1 MTVSIAKSD
10 LPDDLSQW
18 EEMEIVEEAGTP
30 SEHADTFYRY
40 DNYGIE
46 EHEGGTYQAY
56 VIVPGDDGEEP
67 VMVASGFD
75 SPEAVISYLKGL
87 MGKKE
92 LTAGEGGS
100 GIIIELT
107 GETPAF
113 DKKSSKKDEKECEDE
128 ECEDDKGKEDEDEDE
143 DEKKKKKGD
152 EKIEKAEVASE
163 TANGSTTE
171 QAAGATPTQDKV
183 EISEQKAGKVQEAP
197 EAGVA
202 KSASTVADTLN
213 TIKKACER
221 FQSPS
226 GFQKAFQ
233 ATLLDKNQDWNKQ
246 KGKEDS
252 GKGDNG
258 NKKGKD
264 TPPVPPKNK
273 TATLDEFSGKNSK
286 PSKGD
291 ANRQVS
297 DDYGMREKDMP
308 PSPHKGWS
316 QKQIDTELMPYI
328 DEYYPKDPSRSALPP
343 IDSWP
348 SKVREDYNYAVRN
361 SGLDTD
367 LLREYL
373 GAMLNDPRYRE
384 PEIPSQP
391 AMNSSTPQL
400 THDPAVEEMARYK
413 EQHPSQLMMDSYEPQ
428 FVPDPVM
435 EEMAALEGG
444 QYSPAGYM
452 PPRKLAPENHEN
464 RPTQPHDIEK
474 DWSDAIYSINHPYQ
488 GKRLLP
494 SPEVLPE
501 DLQWLKPRYDAIKA
515 RFGQRVAED
524 TVLYELKGYKS
535 AIKDRLGPL
544 GRGDSGYY
552 QDITPEQI
560 FREPQRYEGSK
571 EWMENEAAVADAAE
585 RRERARVHQ
594 KYPAGKNSELRW
606 EVPTT
611 EFSYRKSFK
620 DALSSANDAKTA
632 IKIRRHKML
641 KSDRVATGLK
651 YPTTNIGT
659 DRDASGYLAGYEVPK
674 AENVK
679 DDSMNS
685 ETEMK
690 KAYYEPLPSFRR
702 MMELKKAGLPYDVP
716 PEADGADAPADG
728 SMGAGAPAE
737 GAGAP
742 AADVPPVDAGAGA
755 PAEGAGAPGDEDV
768 EAAAQQIADSLKQ
781 LPPDVLAKVKEY
793 LNEEDGGDTS
803 LDAPT
808 EEPEEDIPP
817 AA

>member
-75 SPEAVISYLKGL
+75 SPDAVISYLKGL

-92 LTAGEGGS
+92 LTTGEGGS
-100 GIIIELT
+100 GIVIELT

-128 ECEDDKGKEDEDEDE
+128 ECEDEKEDDKDEEDE
-143 DEKKKKKGD
+143 DEKKKKKDD
-152 EKIEKAEVASE
+152 EKIEKADFESE
-163 TANGSTTE
+163 TANG
-171 QAAGATPTQDKV
+171 ATG
-183 EISEQKAGKVQEAP
+183 EQKNGQGTVDEENVTQNKVGVAQEAP
-197 EAGVA
+197 SSGI
-202 KSASTVADTLN
+202 KCSASTVADTLN
-213 TIKKACER
+213 TIKKACKG
-221 FQSPS
+221 FQSSS
-226 GFQKAFQ
+226 GFQKKTVKNPAM
-233 ATLLDKNQDWNKQ
+233 DKFNNYGDYAQTRLTDRHQDWNKQ
-246 KGKEDS
+246 R

-258 NKKGKD
+258 DQGDTNKKGKD
-264 TPPVPPKNK
+264 TPPAPPKNK
-273 TATLDEFSGKNSK
+273 IAALDDFSGKDFK

-291 ANRQVS
+291 ANRQVNE
-297 DDYGMREKDMP
+297 DYGVREKDMA
-308 PSPHKGWS
+308 PSPRKGWS
-316 QKQIDTELMPYI
+316 QATIDKELMPYI
-328 DEYYPKDPSRSALPP
+328 DKYYPKDASRSALPP

-348 SKVREDYNYAVRN
+348 SRVRENYGYAVRN

-384 PEIPSQP
+384 PEIPSQL

-428 FVPDPVM
+428 LTHSSEADM
-435 EEMAALEGG
+435 IKEMAQSNPEALKQLANWDYVQSKGG
-444 QYSPAGYM
+444 PNYEPYPETWRGSPT
-452 PPRKLAPENHEN
+452 K
-464 RPTQPHDIEK
+464 
-474 DWSDAIYSINHPYQ
+474 
-488 GKRLLP
+488 
-494 SPEVLPE
+494 
-501 DLQWLKPRYDAIKA
+501 
-515 RFGQRVAED
+515 
-524 TVLYELKGYKS
+524 
-535 AIKDRLGPL
+535 
-544 GRGDSGYY
+544 
-552 QDITPEQI
+552 
-560 FREPQRYEGSK
+560 
-571 EWMENEAAVADAAE
+571 
-585 RRERARVHQ
+585 
-594 KYPAGKNSELRW
+594 
-606 EVPTT
+606 
-611 EFSYRKSFK
+611 KSFK

-632 IKIRRHKML
+632 IKIKRHKML

-674 AENVK
+674 AEGVK

-690 KAYYEPLPSFRR
+690 KAYYEPLPSFRK

-728 SMGAGAPAE
+728 PMGAGASAE

-755 PAEGAGAPGDEDV
+755 SAEGAGAPGDEDV

-781 LPPDVLAKVKEY
+781 LPPEVLAKVEEL
-793 LNEEDGGDTS
+793 LNEGGES
-803 LDAPT
+803 PNAPA
-808 EEPEEDIPP
+808 EEPEEDVPP

>member
-128 ECEDDKGKEDEDEDE
+128 ECEDDKDKEDEDE

-152 EKIEKAEVASE
+152 EKIEKAEAASE

-171 QAAGATPTQDKV
+171 QATGATPTQDKV
-183 EISEQKAGKVQEAP
+183 EITEQKAGKVQEAP
-197 EAGVA
+197 EAGMA
-202 KSASTVADTLN
+202 KSARSTVADTLN
-213 TIKKACER
+213 TIKKACES

-226 GFQKAFQ
+226 GFQKMFQ
-233 ATLLDKNQDWNKQ
+233 TTLFDPERAWNKQ

-258 NKKGKD
+258 GQSDTNKKGKD

-273 TATLDEFSGKNSK
+273 IATLDEFSGKNSK

-308 PSPHKGWS
+308 PSPHKGWP

-328 DEYYPKDPSRSALPP
+328 DKYSPKGASHSALPP

-348 SKVREDYNYAVRN
+348 SRVREDYGYAVRN

-373 GAMLNDPRYRE
+373 RAMLNDPRYRE
-384 PEIPSQP
+384 PEVPSQL

-428 FVPDPVM
+428 LIDPPEGEM
-435 EEMAALEGG
+435 IKEMAQSNPEAL
-444 QYSPAGYM
+444 
-452 PPRKLAPENHEN
+452 
-464 RPTQPHDIEK
+464 
-474 DWSDAIYSINHPYQ
+474 
-488 GKRLLP
+488 KRLAYWDYIQSRGGP
-494 SPEVLPE
+494 NYEPYPESWRGSPT
-501 DLQWLKPRYDAIKA
+501 K
-515 RFGQRVAED
+515 
-524 TVLYELKGYKS
+524 
-535 AIKDRLGPL
+535 
-544 GRGDSGYY
+544 
-552 QDITPEQI
+552 
-560 FREPQRYEGSK
+560 
-571 EWMENEAAVADAAE
+571 
-585 RRERARVHQ
+585 
-594 KYPAGKNSELRW
+594 
-606 EVPTT
+606 
-611 EFSYRKSFK
+611 KSFK
-620 DALSSANDAKTA
+620 DALTSANDAKTA
-632 IKIRRHKML
+632 IKIKRHKML

-674 AENVK
+674 ADNVK

-716 PEADGADAPADG
+716 PEVDGADAPADG
-728 SMGAGAPAE
+728 PMGAGAPAE

-755 PAEGAGAPGDEDV
+755 PAEGAGAPGDKDV

-781 LPPDVLAKVKEY
+781 LPPEVLAKVEEL
-793 LNEEDGGDTS
+793 LNEEDGGDES
-803 LDAPT
+803 LDAPA
-808 EEPEEDIPP
+808 EEPEEDVPP